1 MAVTRIRRGAAL
13 LALAV
18 SAVASSAGA
27 DVFPV
32 TGWAVHNGSSTAG
45 GTADTPT
52 FTPADNMTLMAP
64 FSAISLVNDGDFVE
78 ATTTLTLIDRTANL
92 TANFLNTQLRFGL
105 FNGPDGAVVA
115 DDIPNLGLII
125 EYTNAAA
132 GGLIREQT
140 NAAQTNPFTS
150 PTNLGNGTQ
159 DSGGD
164 SILGANPGPVTFT
177 LRLTREA
184 GQIDLTGSITG
195 TESGTGDA
203 YLATYTLNN
212 ITPSDT
218 SFMYDRLGL
227 FIGGNADATSAAVS
241 NSSVTSIPEPTSLAF
256 VALAPV
262 VLAKRRSRSSA
273 AK

>member
-1 MAVTRIRRGAAL
+1 M
-13 LALAV
+13 ALATI
-18 SAVASSAGA
+18 ALASPA
-27 DVFPV
+27 DAATEPV
-32 TGWAVHNGSSTAG
+32 TGWAVHNGTSTVG
-45 GTADTPT
+45 GTSEAPT

-105 FNGPDGAVVA
+105 FNGPSGPVVA
-115 DDIPNLGLII
+115 DDISNLGFII

-140 NAAQTNPFTS
+140 NASQTNPFVS
-150 PTNLGNGTQ
+150 PTNLGNGAQ

-177 LRLTREA
+177 LRLTRDA
-184 GQIDLTGSITG
+184 GQIDLTGSISG

-203 YLATYTLNN
+203 YLSTYTLNN
-212 ITPSDT
+212 IVPSDT
-218 SFMYDRLGL
+218 TFTFDRIGL
-227 FIGGNADATSAAVS
+227 FIGPNADATSATVT
-241 NSSVTSIPEPTSLAF
+241 NSLVTSVPEPTSLTLP
-256 VALAPV
+256 ALAAAAFLV
-262 VLAKRRSRSSA
+262 KRRRRSA
-273 AK
+273 GAT